1 MSTHTSPLIE
11 ILSSLTTDWEYA
23 PLIRK
28 KLESGDISWEEVT
41 ELTDILW
48 SGMQGIDDENSKIA
62 MQNILFRKYL
72 IQTEEVGV
80 RKSENATIDALL
92 AGL

>member
-1 MSTHTSPLIE
+1 MSTNISPLIE
-11 ILSSLTTDWEYA
+11 ILESLTTDWEYA

-28 KLESGDISWEEVT
+28 KLENGDISWEEIT
-41 ELTDILW
+41 ELTGILW
-48 SGMQGIDDENSKIA
+48 NGMQNIDHENSKIA

-80 RKSENATIDALL
+80 RKSENATIDTLL